1 MRRNSSPPTRPP
13 TISHKMQAYTI
24 LIPIIFS
31 YLTLLIIIY
40 RQTISPPLL
49 VTSLLI
55 LTLLS
60 LLCIVCL
67 HLSHLIFQ
75 NIYFQLRRGSFDATN
90 YPIDDL
96 ERQTNVSSNGWDQDQ
111 QWTIDPTPWEAT
123 PQEESN
129 PPPTPKSG
137 TTREEDTGNN
147 NNPHSN
153 DSDYTLIP

>member
-1 MRRNSSPPTRPP
+1 
-13 TISHKMQAYTI
+13 MQAYTI

-67 HLSHLIFQ
+67 HLSHLIFR

-96 ERQTNVSSNGWDQDQ
+96 ERQTNVSSNGWDQDRP
-111 QWTIDPTPWEAT
+111 WTIEPTPWEAT
-123 PQEESN
+123 PQEDSN

-137 TTREEDTGNN
+137 PTREEGNN
-147 NNPHSN
+147 HPHSN